1 MSFTKD
7 QLALIHSESPEVVF
21 KLEGIEVLG
30 IYNLG
35 QMHQKVVR
43 LTDNFFGNTKVGVF
57 SIDEFNGQNEV
68 DFTNPD
74 EWTDVKFE
82 SIKFSLKGPT
92 KWGSF
97 EDEYQNITH
106 IQLIELLEK

>member
-7 QLALIHSESPEVVF
+7 QLELIHSESQEVVF
-21 KLEGIEVLG
+21 KLEGIEAVA
-30 IYNLG
+30 IYSLG

-43 LTDNFFGNTKVGVF
+43 LTDNFFGNTKIGVF
-57 SIDEFNGQNEV
+57 SIDEFNGQNEL
-68 DFTNPD
+68 DFSNPD
-74 EWTDVKFE
+74 EWTDVTFK

-97 EDEYQNITH
+97 SDDYQSITNVK
-106 IQLIELLEK
+106 LIELLEK